1 MVLNAYNDTYIT
13 ISYNINYG
21 GGGELSHYPLLIKI
35 VRPRTKHLH
44 IIKKIIRYSTR
55 KCGSNIYYIEY

>member
-21 GGGELSHYPLLIKI
+21 GGGGTLTLSPLNKNC
-35 VRPRTKHLH
+35 
-44 IIKKIIRYSTR
+44 SS
-55 KCGSNIYYIEY
+55 SNIYISIIFQFG

>member
-13 ISYNINYG
+13 NSYNINN
-21 GGGELSHYPLLIKI
+21 GGGELLHYPLLIKI

-44 IIKKIIRYSTR
+44 IIKKYNPLFHT
-55 KCGSNIYYIEY
+55 